1 MQKTTD
7 LLKLTKKYLKRTFG
21 YSAILIVPVKFV
33 PFWKAALNQGI
44 GNSFFK
50 TDAPTF
56 QSSQPR

>member
-33 PFWKAALNQGI
+33 PFME
-44 GNSFFK
+44 SR
-50 TDAPTF
+50 T
-56 QSSQPR
+56 